1 MGRERYGGAMA
12 GDSVLVAVDF
22 TADTLRLRL
31 THLEGEAVA
40 DERWPLPALADEDAW
55 GWEVGGRIATLFAR
69 EAQRK
74 SALAIGV
81 AAPGPVDP
89 AKGRLLRSVE
99 GQDAWSGLAIAEV
112 LRRHIDVPVA
122 TSTRVSAA
130 LLAERWRGAARGVE
144 DVLYVSLRG
153 VPVAAALVGGREV
166 RGARFEA
173 GALPAVPQPEPG
185 TRLAGRD
192 LETAAGLLADAVA
205 LLDPALVLIDAELQH
220 AEPLIPLLQRV
231 ISEVAPG
238 PKVMASALGEDGP
251 LQGAMILASTVA
263 YEGERS

>member
-1 MGRERYGGAMA
+1 MA
-12 GDSVLVAVDF
+12 GDSVLVAVEF
-22 TADTLRLRL
+22 TANSLRLRL
-31 THLEGEAVA
+31 TDPEGTTVA

-69 EAQRK
+69 EGERR

-89 AKGRLLRSVE
+89 VKGHLLRSVD
-99 GQDAWSGLAIAEV
+99 GQEAWSGLAIVET

-122 TSTRVSAA
+122 VSTRVSAA
-130 LLAERWRGAARGVE
+130 LLAERWRGAARGIE
-144 DVLYVSLRG
+144 DALLVTMRG
-153 VPVAAALVGGREV
+153 VPVAAALIGGREV
-166 RGARFEA
+166 RGASFEA
-173 GALPAVPQPEPG
+173 GSLPAVPQLEPG

-205 LLDPALVLIDAELQH
+205 LLDPALVIVDAEPQH

-231 ISEVAPG
+231 ITEVAPG
-238 PKVMASALGEDGP
+238 PKVIASALGEDGP

-263 YEGERS
+263 YEGDRS